1 MTTKVDN
8 SFYIDRIF
16 GYGIVIPVINGIVQ
30 EFHDHEYKG
39 KLAAAS
45 VGKHINELQAI
56 CKKHLYK
63 TWVKSRDVGEAYLR
77 TNFNYL
83 EYRVHMLELNL
94 KKLES
99 HKFISY
105 EEEQKLYYWKHSTKE
120 DYNYRVSSHKAEI
133 EQTKRILQKA
143 TEDLNEARRVVN
155 ETKAKVSEKH
165 GFLFAPTP

>member
-1 MTTKVDN
+1 MTQIADN
-8 SFYIDRIF
+8 SFYIDRMF
-16 GYGIVIPVINGIVQ
+16 GFGIVIPVINGIVQ

-45 VGKHINELQAI
+45 VGKHINELQSI
-56 CKKHLYK
+56 CKTHLYK
-63 TWVKSRDVGEAYLR
+63 TWVKSRDVGEAYLK
-77 TNFNYL
+77 TNFNTL
-83 EYRVHMLELNL
+83 EYRVKMLELNL

-105 EEEQKLYYWKHSTKE
+105 EEEQKLYYWKHSSKD

-133 EQTKRILQKA
+133 EQAKKVLQKVI
-143 TEDLNEARRVVN
+143 EELNEARKVID

-165 GFLFAPTP
+165 GFLFSPTP